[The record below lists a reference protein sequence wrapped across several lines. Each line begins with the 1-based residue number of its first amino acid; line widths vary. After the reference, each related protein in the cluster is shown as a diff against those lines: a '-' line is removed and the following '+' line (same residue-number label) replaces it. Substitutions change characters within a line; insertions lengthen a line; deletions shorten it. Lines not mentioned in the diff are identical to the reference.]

1 MVIFQCLVKNYKVS
15 AGVGWHIP
23 PIPALRWQRQKDQ
36 EFKVISGCLRN
47 LNSDER
53 REGGREGGKV
63 GREKDG
69 RKKKKEK
76 QEGRGNK
83 EERRGG
89 RKKGKRRKER
99 KKEDREREKGE
110 DEMF

>member
-23 PIPALRWQRQKDQ
+23 PIPALRRQRQKDQ

-53 REGGREGGKV
+53 REGGEGGKV

-69 RKKKKEK
+69 RKEKKEK
-76 QEGRGNK
+76 QEGRGSK

-89 RKKGKRRKER
+89 RKKGKRKKER
-99 KKEDREREKGE
+99 KKEDREREKGGG
-110 DEMF
+110 